1 MWIDDSPEAAEEA
14 RARWPGAD
22 IYAPVL
28 VLKPE
33 VVEIAAGARIDSFCK
48 IEGGLGVSI
57 GRFAHIGSFVSV
69 NIGGGR
75 LVIGEHAGIGSGA
88 RLLGGSNMPG
98 TWSMSA
104 ASPLALQHVE
114 RKTTIIGDYAFV
126 ASNAVVLPGV
136 TIGEGAV
143 LGAGGVATKDIPPW
157 QVWGGVPAHYI
168 KDRQR
173 PAPAAQPEL
182 PSEGW

>member
-1 MWIDDSPEAAEEA
+1 MWIDGSPEEYEQQ

-28 VLKPE
+28 ILKPE
-33 VVEIAAGARIDSFCK
+33 VVEIGAGARIDSFVK
-48 IEGGLGVSI
+48 IEGGLGAQI
-57 GRFAHIGSFVSV
+57 GRWAHIGSFVSV

-75 LVIGEHAGIGSGA
+75 LVIGAHAGIGSGA

-104 ASPLALQHVE
+104 ASPPEMQHIE
-114 RKTTIIGDYAFV
+114 RKTTVIGAYAFV

-143 LGAGGVATKDIPPW
+143 LGAGGVATRDIPPW
-157 QVWGGVPAHYI
+157 QIWGGVPARYI
-168 KDRQR
+168 KDRPR
-173 PAPAAQPEL
+173 PEPEHEPEL

>member
-1 MWIDDSPEAAEEA
+1 M
-14 RARWPGAD
+14 WPGAD

-28 VLKPE
+28 ILKPE
-33 VVEIAAGARIDSFCK
+33 VVQIGANARIDSFVK
-48 IEGGLGVSI
+48 IEGGIGVSI
-57 GRFAHIGSFVSV
+57 GSYAHIGSFVSV

-75 LVIGEHAGIGSGA
+75 LSIGAHAGIASGA

-104 ASPLALQHVE
+104 ASPAEMQHVV
-114 RKTTIIGDYAFV
+114 RKTTTIGAYAFV

-136 TIGEGAV
+136 TLGEGAV

-168 KDRQR
+168 KDRPR
-173 PAPAAQPEL
+173 PVADAQPEL